1 MKIANIKGRAHIVT
15 PTGGIDIEA
24 ASEGKFSADSQRI
37 IAQLDSLKAW
47 YEQSRP
53 AEDPSLS
60 TDKLQ
65 ENLTRLEAPVPH
77 PNQVFAVGLNYK
89 AHTAEVGRALPAE
102 PMIFTKFPS
111 CIVGPGATVH
121 LPADTVDW
129 EVELVVV
136 IGKDGRNISKAS
148 ALDHIAGFCVG
159 QDISE
164 RKLQK
169 ANNPAQFSIAKSFEG
184 FGPIGPWFT
193 SADEV
198 DISSLRLTCEGG
210 GEVLQDGN
218 TENMIFDVPTLI
230 EYLSGICELRAGD
243 LIFSGTPDGVGSGR
257 KPPKFIEDGW
267 LLESSIEGLGRLANP
282 FTK

>member
-24 ASEGKFSADSQRI
+24 ASEGKFSADSQLI

-47 YEQSRP
+47 YEKTKP

-65 ENLTRLEAPVPH
+65 QDLTRLEAPVPN
-77 PNQVFAVGLNYK
+77 PNQVFAIGLNYQ
-89 AHTAEVGRALPAE
+89 AHTAEVGRALPLE

-111 CIVGPGATVH
+111 CIVGPGATVR

-136 IGKDGRNISKAS
+136 IGKSGRHISKAS

-169 ANNPAQFSIAKSFEG
+169 ANNPPQFSIAKSYAG
-184 FGPIGPWFT
+184 FGPIGPWLT

-198 DISSLRLTCEGG
+198 DMSHLSLTCEGG

-218 TENMIFDVPTLI
+218 TEDMIFDVPTLI
-230 EYLSGICELRAGD
+230 EYLSGICELRVGD
-243 LIFSGTPDGVGSGR
+243 IIFSGTPAGVGSGR
-257 KPPKFIEDGW
+257 TPPKFIEDGW